1 MAEFH
6 KVLNDYFRMCD
17 AQCNAREDGCIGC
30 PLNKDGRIGSA
41 DECNVYI
48 VAHNSDAEPI
58 IEDWAAQH
66 LEPQYPTWKEWY
78 ESTFPDQSV
87 NGFCLRTFMPHRCES
102 VTCAD
107 CYNEHIPADI
117 AEKLHISPVERSDKK

>member
-66 LEPQYPTWKEWY
+66 PNLQYPTWKEWY
-78 ESTFPDQSV
+78 ESTFPDRV
-87 NGFCLRTFMPHRCES
+87 RDLICPRTFIKHKCTDVS
-102 VTCAD
+102 CKD
-107 CYNEHIPADI
+107 CNNEHIPADI
-117 AEKLHISPVERSDKK
+117 AEKLGIKPKEVN